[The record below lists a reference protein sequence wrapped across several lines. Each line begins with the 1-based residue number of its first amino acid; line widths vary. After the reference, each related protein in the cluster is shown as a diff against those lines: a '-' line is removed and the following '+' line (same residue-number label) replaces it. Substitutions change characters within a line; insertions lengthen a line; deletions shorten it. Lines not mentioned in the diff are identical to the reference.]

1 MAGMD
6 DSDFQSKLTAIMG
19 DISTLP
25 PAERDQLQ
33 QLAEQARTRHEQLK
47 QTVTQ
52 LQENMDFL
60 RLGIKYL
67 VFDLEATRRENDQ
80 LRQKLDQSGN

>member
-1 MAGMD
+1 MD

-33 QLAEQARTRHEQLK
+33 QLAEQARARHEQLK

-67 VFDLEATRRENDQ
+67 VFDLEATRRENEN
-80 LRQKLDQSGN
+80 LRQRLDQSGG

>member
-1 MAGMD
+1 MD

-33 QLAEQARTRHEQLK
+33 QLAEQARARHEQLK
-47 QTVTQ
+47 QTVAQ

-67 VFDLEATRRENDQ
+67 VFDLEATRRENEQ
-80 LRQKLDQSGN
+80 LRQRLDQSGN

>member
-1 MAGMD
+1 MEDA
-6 DSDFQSKLTAIMG
+6 DFQSKLTTIMG

-25 PAERDQLQ
+25 QPERDQLQ
-33 QLAEQARTRHEQLK
+33 QLAEQARARHEQLK

-60 RLGIKYL
+60 RHGIKYL
-67 VFDLEATRRENDQ
+67 VFDLEATRRENETLRRQLGNSDQ
-80 LRQKLDQSGN
+80 A